1 VSRVPTSYFE
11 KLYRDDPD
19 PWGFATRWYET
30 RKYQLT
36 LAALPHPRY
45 RSAFEPGC
53 SIGVLTEL
61 LAARCDYVLAGD
73 EILEALD
80 QARART
86 TSLANVKVERL
97 TLPEDWPSGPF
108 DLVVLSEVAYYFD
121 EGDLDR
127 LLGRCLGSLEPGGS
141 LIAVHWRGPTD
152 YPLAGDE
159 THTLIDARPCLT
171 SVVHHREDEFVLD
184 VWERTAT

>member
-1 VSRVPTSYFE
+1 VSRVPTAYFE
-11 KLYRDDPD
+11 KLYRADPD
-19 PWGFATRWYET
+19 PWGFATRWYEA

-36 LAALPHPRY
+36 LAALPRLRY

-61 LAARCDYVLAGD
+61 LAARCDHVLAVD
-73 EILEALD
+73 EIAEALT
-80 QARART
+80 QARGRT
-86 TSLANVKVERL
+86 TSLANVSVERL
-97 TLPEDWPSGPF
+97 TLPEDWPTGPF

-127 LLGRCLGSLEPGGS
+127 LLARCLASLEPGGT
-141 LIAVHWRGPTD
+141 LIAVHWRGPTN
-152 YPLAGDE
+152 YPLTGDE
-159 THTLIDARPCLT
+159 THALIDAHPGLT
-171 SVVHHREDEFVLD
+171 SMVHHREDEFVLN